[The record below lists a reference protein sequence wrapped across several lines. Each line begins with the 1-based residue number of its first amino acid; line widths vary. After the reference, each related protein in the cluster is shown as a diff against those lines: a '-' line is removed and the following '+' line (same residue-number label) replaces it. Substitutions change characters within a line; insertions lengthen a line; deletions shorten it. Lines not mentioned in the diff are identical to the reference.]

1 MTKKVKLKTNF
12 GKNSFDFLLCI
23 TVLLLLG
30 TGLIMVLSASSPSA
44 LAETGNDSYL
54 YFRKQGIFAGI
65 GIIAMLFIS
74 KIDYRK
80 YKNFYKIAYWGS
92 VCLLLLV
99 LVPGIGKSV
108 NGAKRWV
115 SLGIQFQ
122 PSELAKIG
130 LIVYYAAYLSINKKN
145 LKGIWNGFLKPLI
158 PLAIPIGILFG
169 VQDHLSASIVII
181 AVVSIMM
188 LIIGCKLRYF
198 LTAGVLGASA
208 IGFGMLTL
216 AKATGKGSFRI
227 ARLTSFLNPWQ
238 DAQGSGWQII
248 QSLYA
253 IGSGGLFGVGLGE
266 SKQKYLYISEP
277 HNDFIFAVIAEELG
291 FIGCLLVITLFAIF
305 IWRGIVI
312 AMKAPDTFGSL
323 LAVGIT
329 SLIGLQAI
337 INIAVVTSS
346 MPVTGMALPFFS
358 YGGTSLLIL
367 LCGVRCIIKYIEVY
381 KENLINFAKQCIC
394 RAGFFPNLIKNI
406 Y

>member
-1 MTKKVKLKTNF
+1 
-12 GKNSFDFLLCI
+12 
-23 TVLLLLG
+23 
-30 TGLIMVLSASSPSA
+30 MVLSASSPSA
-44 LAETGNDSYL
+44 LAETGDDSYV
-54 YFRKQGIFAGI
+54 YFRKQGIFALG
-65 GIIAMLFIS
+65 GLIAMMVIS

-80 YKNFYKIAYWGS
+80 YKKFWKYAYWGS
-92 VCLLLLV
+92 AILLIMV
-99 LVPGIGKSV
+99 VIPGIGKSV
-108 NGAKRWV
+108 NGAKRWI

-122 PSELAKIG
+122 PSEIAKIG
-130 LIVYYAAYLSINKKN
+130 IIIYYAAMLSENKRN
-145 LKGIWNGFLKPLI
+145 LKGLMNGFIKPLI
-158 PLAIPIGILFG
+158 PLIIPIGILFF

-181 AVVSIMM
+181 AVVCIMM
-188 LIIGCKLRYF
+188 LVVGCKLRYF
-198 LTAGVLGASA
+198 LTAGLLAVGAGLG
-208 IGFGMLTL
+208 GMFTL
-216 AKATGKGSFRI
+216 AKITGKGGFRL
-227 ARLTSFLNPWQ
+227 ARITSFLDPWQ

-291 FIGCLLVITLFAIF
+291 FIGCLIVISLFAIF
-305 IWRGIVI
+305 IWRGVVI

-367 LCGVRCIIKYIEVY
+367 LCSVRNTLKYITSG
-381 KENLINFAKQCIC
+381 K
-394 RAGFFPNLIKNI
+394 
-406 Y
+406 